1 MSYICGFWYKCE
13 ADNRNLFGSF
23 KMERQ
28 REIDLG
34 EGCEYTHIDKS
45 HKNKYRLLQTTENET
60 GKLGTKF
67 CVKCFC
73 LAC

>member
-1 MSYICGFWYKCE
+1 MSHICEFWYKYE

-34 EGCEYTHIDKS
+34 ERCEYTDTDKS
-45 HKNKYRLLQTTENET
+45 HKKPQNT
-60 GKLGTKF
+60 GCYKQQRMK
-67 CVKCFC
+67 
-73 LAC
+73 